1 MMCRG
6 ALSDAMRCTAPHWR
20 IPKKGAAVQGGI
32 VEAGLDAAT
41 RVLKSSILF
50 RELDEADV
58 VELTER
64 ASLRRYAAGEA
75 IFHLGDPGES
85 LMGIVS
91 GTVRIARITAEG
103 DELVL
108 ADFDTGDVFGEI
120 ALLDGRGRSAT
131 ATAIT
136 NCTLVCLSRPD
147 FLAFLRSRPEVAA
160 SIIRLLCG
168 KLRAADDRSS
178 DFVFLSLGGRL
189 AKAILARAV
198 PSPAHPGG
206 RVSLSQ
212 SELATMIGATR
223 SNVNRQLKAWERSG
237 IVSMTRGWIVV
248 LDRAAVAAETGQGAP
263 APM

>member
-1 MMCRG
+1 M
-6 ALSDAMRCTAPHWR
+6 
-20 IPKKGAAVQGGI
+20 
-32 VEAGLDAAT
+32 EAGLDAAT
-41 RVLKSSILF
+41 RVLKSSVLF
-50 RELDEADV
+50 SDLDEADI
-58 VELTER
+58 VELRER
-64 ASLRRYAAGEA
+64 ASLRRYGAGET
-75 IFHLGDPGES
+75 IFHMGDPGES

-103 DELVL
+103 NELVL

-131 ATAIT
+131 ATAIS
-136 NCTLVCLSRPD
+136 NCTLVCLSRTD

-168 KLRAADDRSS
+168 KLRTADDRAS
-178 DFVFLSLGGRL
+178 DLIFLSLGGRL

-223 SNVNRQLKAWERSG
+223 SNVNRQLKAWERAG
-237 IVSMTRGWIVV
+237 IVAMARGWIVV
-248 LDRAAVAAETGQGAP
+248 LDRAALAAEAGQGPP
-263 APM
+263 APG

>member
-1 MMCRG
+1 ME
-6 ALSDAMRCTAPHWR
+6 D
-20 IPKKGAAVQGGI
+20 
-32 VEAGLDAAT
+32 GLDAAA
-41 RVLKSSILF
+41 RVLKGSVLF
-50 RELDEADV
+50 SELDEADI

-75 IFHLGDPGES
+75 IFHMGDAGES
-85 LMGIVS
+85 LMGIVTGS
-91 GTVRIARITAEG
+91 VRIARITADG

-136 NCTLVCLSRPD
+136 KCTLVCLSRPD
-147 FLAFLRSRPEVAA
+147 FLAFLRSRPEIAA

-178 DFVFLSLGGRL
+178 DLVFLSLGGRL
-189 AKAILARAV
+189 AKTILARAV
-198 PSPAHPGG
+198 PSLANPGG
-206 RVSLSQ
+206 RVALSQ

-223 SNVNRQLKAWERSG
+223 SNVNRQLKAWERAG
-237 IVSMTRGWIVV
+237 VVSMMRGWIVV
-248 LDRAAVAAETGQGAP
+248 LDRAALATEAGSG
-263 APM
+263 